1 MCSHAFGF
9 SESLDTHIASAVLL
23 GLLSSAISSA
33 KYESSL
39 LPFYNEYDQSSI
51 QHFLP
56 SETRVLFEANLVVC
70 AERTSFLPIFIIL
83 YSELRC
89 STSFLQSTVYQ
100 KMHCRISYLPIVI
113 ILYSELRCSTSFLPM
128 TSLLIHAVR

>member
-1 MCSHAFGF
+1 MVSHAFGF
-9 SESLDTHIASAVLL
+9 LKSLDAHSYSAVLL
-23 GLLSSAISSA
+23 GLLPSAISSA

-51 QHFLP
+51 QHFLL

-70 AERTSFLPIFIIL
+70 AARTSF
-83 YSELRC
+83 
-89 STSFLQSTVYQ
+89 
-100 KMHCRISYLPIVI
+100 LPIVI

-128 TSLLIHAVR
+128 ASLLIHAVR